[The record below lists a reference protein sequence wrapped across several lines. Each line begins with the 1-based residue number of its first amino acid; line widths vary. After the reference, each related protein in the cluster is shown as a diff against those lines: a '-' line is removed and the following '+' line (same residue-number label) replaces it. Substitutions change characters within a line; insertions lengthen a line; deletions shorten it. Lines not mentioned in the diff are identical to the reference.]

1 MVFEKK
7 SNDGDAMSNL
17 YRNKSPRQLQRVP
30 FGLGLEK
37 TTGNSAWFL
46 ARMKCS
52 TVKSSG
58 EFSSA
63 PTLHSSPPPPFV
75 LLSPLFL
82 FVVGRPSTSTI
93 EVLRKRYTVLSPLE
107 SLSSHAD
114 IYALTPWFVKNY
126 PRISRP
132 ALRNPLRD
140 RSFSPPSDVRLRSRL
155 PFSLRL
161 LPSGIR
167 AYFRYFPL
175 ASRKNFRRVARPAD
189 KLRSRCPSWTN
200 YGTPCGLVL
209 FRLFYRVAIFF
220 RFNSPK
226 SNNLFSFISYRHKNW

>member
-1 MVFEKK
+1 MTVTRCRIYIGTKVPD
-7 SNDGDAMSNL
+7 S
-17 YRNKSPRQLQRVP
+17 QRVP

-93 EVLRKRYTVLSPLE
+93 EVLRKRYTVLSSLE

-167 AYFRYFPL
+167 AYFLLPRGKISAGL
-175 ASRKNFRRVARPAD
+175 RVPRISCDRAVLRERIMARPVASYFFACFIASLFFSGLT
-189 KLRSRCPSWTN
+189 LRRAIISF
-200 YGTPCGLVL
+200 LL
-209 FRLFYRVAIFF
+209 FHIDTKIDNIDTKFQKY
-220 RFNSPK
+220 
-226 SNNLFSFISYRHKNW
+226 